1 MMKVAVS
8 SYSFSQAYRD
18 GRLTFLES
26 ISKAKEM
33 GFDGFEVV
41 DFNLRSQF
49 VDLVNHGLVNK
60 DGEKVQPS
68 EQEMQEQLIEF
79 CKQIKAEADRVG
91 IVITN
96 YTCGADFQNT
106 PLDEMVAHLKNQIDL
121 AEILGASGLR
131 HDVAHGARP
140 GMPYQ
145 SFDSLLPRLA
155 EGVRQVTEYAASKG
169 IKTMSENHGFF
180 AQDAYRVEKLMNAVN
195 HPNYGWLVDM
205 GNFTCADEN
214 PMISVGIAAPYA
226 VYVHAKDFIIKPADG
241 PNPGRGFFRSR
252 AGNYL
257 GGTII
262 GRGDVPVKTC
272 LATLRNA
279 GYDGY
284 VAIEFEGIEDCFFAL
299 EVGLENLRRY
309 INEIEE
315 IPLKKVNF

>member
-8 SYSFSQAYRD
+8 SYSFSQAFRD
-18 GRLTFLES
+18 GRLTLLES

-41 DFNLRSQF
+41 DFNLRSAVPASP
-49 VDLVNHGLVNK
+49 VDPGDPDAERKAAMEQHEKLVELAK
-60 DGEKVQPS
+60 E
-68 EQEMQEQLIEF
+68 IR
-79 CKQIKAEADRVG
+79 AEADRVG

-96 YTCGADFQNT
+96 FTCGADFQNNDV
-106 PLDEMVAHLKNQIDL
+106 DEEIARLKGEVDI

-140 GMPYQ
+140 GKPYQ
-145 SFDSLLPRLA
+145 SFDSLLPRLCRGITA
-155 EGVRQVTEYAASKG
+155 VTEYAASKG

-180 AQDAYRVEKLMNAVN
+180 AQDALRVEKLMNTVN

-205 GNFTCADEN
+205 GNFTCADED
-214 PMISVGIAAPYA
+214 PAISVGIAAPYA

-252 AGNYL
+252 NGSYL
-257 GGTII
+257 GGTIV
-262 GRGDVPVKTC
+262 GRGDVPGKTC
-272 LATLRNA
+272 LAALRNA

-315 IPLKKVNF
+315 IPLKKINF